1 MLKITKQI
9 IEDAV
14 SNHSVTNTTLIAYV
28 VSGLITLHVG
38 QRKLYNLVQLL

>member
-1 MLKITKQI
+1 MLKITKRV

-14 SNHSVTNTTLIAYV
+14 SNHSVISTALIDYV

-38 QRKLYNLVQLL
+38 QWKLYNLVQLL